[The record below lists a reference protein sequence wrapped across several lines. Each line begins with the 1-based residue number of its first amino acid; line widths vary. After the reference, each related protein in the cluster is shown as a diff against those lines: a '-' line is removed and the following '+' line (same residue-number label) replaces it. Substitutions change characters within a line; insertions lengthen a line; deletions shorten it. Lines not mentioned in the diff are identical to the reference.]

1 MDDKSKLKNALSCL
15 GYNINGI
22 KPEGSTGTPSMAHR
36 YVRIEWKDYKEL
48 VAHLETLTPPQV
60 VEYVWSIL
68 R

>member
-1 MDDKSKLKNALSCL
+1 MDDNKLRNALSCL
-15 GYNINGI
+15 GYNINGVKLKGNI
-22 KPEGSTGTPSMAHR
+22 GTPSMAHK
-36 YVRIEWKDYKEL
+36 YVYIEFKDYNAL